1 MSSYETNLDHRRLR
15 RAGVCTVCLAGLDR
29 GTSVMWDR
37 SAQTPTCLP
46 CFAGPT
52 VDGAGAGTAGGSAA
66 QQADRRRAAEDE
78 AARRHRELPWWR
90 RVLERPPP
98 TADRSAAWR
107 KGAAGERRLGDRLDT
122 LAARGIVTVL
132 HDRRLAAR
140 SSANIDHIVV
150 AAGGVWV
157 VDAKNYRGRIEVTGR
172 RSRLIVG
179 GRDRTA
185 LVPGVRRQVRRVM
198 AELRTTYPAVPVYGA
213 LCFVGAERRRGRRA
227 QTVGNVL
234 VTWEKDLDR
243 RLRDPG
249 RLDEPH
255 RAAIQHHLARRFGPA
270 ARVTP

>member
-1 MSSYETNLDHRRLR
+1 MSG
-15 RAGVCTVCLAGLDR
+15 A
-29 GTSVMWDR
+29 
-37 SAQTPTCLP
+37 SATGSTPSP
-46 CFAGPT
+46 
-52 VDGAGAGTAGGSAA
+52 
-66 QQADRRRAAEDE
+66 R
-78 AARRHRELPWWR
+78 
-90 RVLERPPP
+90 
-98 TADRSAAWR
+98 
-107 KGAAGERRLGDRLDT
+107 
-122 LAARGIVTVL
+122 RGIVTVL

-249 RLDEPH
+249 PLDEPH